1 MKTDTLAIWLNEKH
15 EVNVRTKLT
24 LEQNQNVRRHRT
36 NYLSKSEISSCKH
49 QDEWHVIFVQIKCSL
64 NYVKFLK
71 YKTA

>member
-36 NYLSKSEISSCKH
+36 NYLSKSETSCCKH
-49 QDEWHVIFVQIKCSL
+49 QDENRLDLDIRNYKIK
-64 NYVKFLK
+64 
-71 YKTA
+71 